1 MSTIDW
7 AYKTSQISTIAQI
20 FFGGFSIV
28 GFFIVQENFLYI
40 LLVLDTIVQ
49 AIELIFYII
58 LVYNKRLK
66 TYFRYF
72 DWFFSTPLM
81 LISFVMFLE
90 FLSDDNLTF
99 IRFGNMY
106 REETT
111 SIVLLNFV
119 MLISGF
125 ATELKW
131 CSKKITFPI
140 GFSAFFAVFSLIF
153 SLFAYKTGFGIALT
167 IFTFVVW
174 FLYGIAALLDEYSK
188 NIMYNVLDIF
198 SKNIYGVVVSG
209 YALFV

>member
-7 AYKTSQISTIAQI
+7 AYKTSQISTITQI

-28 GFFIVQENFLYI
+28 GFFVVQENFLYI

-49 AIELIFYII
+49 VIELVFYII

-90 FLSDDNLTF
+90 FLSDNNLTF
-99 IRFGNMY
+99 NQFGNMY

-111 SIVLLNFV
+111 IIVLLNFV
-119 MLISGF
+119 MLLSGF
-125 ATELKW
+125 VTELEW
-131 CSKKITFPI
+131 SSKKRTFPI
-140 GFSAFFAVFSLIF
+140 GFSAFFALFAVIF
-153 SLFAYKTGFGIALT
+153 SVFAYKTVFGIALSS
-167 IFTFVVW
+167 FTFVVW

-188 NIMYNVLDIF
+188 NIMYNILDIF
-198 SKNIYGVVVSG
+198 SKNVYGVVVSG